1 MIHLDCACTPLAP
14 GRERTSLCCPCCFEW
29 RRALVDFFELG
40 AYNGVDFSNTL
51 ILEKCFGWTG
61 LLIEANSDN
70 FAQLEH
76 SGRSAV
82 LKHSAICAGQGRQGE
97 TTNITKAGGAVAGQ
111 VESMSARFVATQR
124 RGDDLTQETVPCQSL
139 TSLVKQ
145 SFPMASPIDFLS
157 LDVEGAEYEVLKH
170 AHPRMFSVVLVE
182 TEGGS
187 VEKNEAVHSLLLSSG
202 LVLSREV
209 RVPSSSV
216 YVRPELQLT
225 PSHAR
230 PFLPPALLIPGAQPG
245 YCAATRE
252 GQRGD
257 CDAGERGSWRI
268 SRFRKFNVSSC
279 VHRCRWECKQCR
291 YVTVSLQTN
300 DCSWYSSCDFQQLKD
315 AGMDHQSLPVF

>member
-157 LDVEGAEYEVLKH
+157 LDVQGAEYEVLKH
-170 AHPRMFSVVLVE
+170 CSPTNVLRRARRDRGWQRRKE
-182 TEGGS
+182 R
-187 VEKNEAVHSLLLSSG
+187 
-202 LVLSREV
+202 SR
-209 RVPSSSV
+209 
-216 YVRPELQLT
+216 
-225 PSHAR
+225 
-230 PFLPPALLIPGAQPG
+230 AQP
-245 YCAATRE
+245 AAVEWT
-252 GQRGD
+252 G
-257 CDAGERGSWRI
+257 A
-268 SRFRKFNVSSC
+268 F
-279 VHRCRWECKQCR
+279 
-291 YVTVSLQTN
+291 T
-300 DCSWYSSCDFQQLKD
+300 
-315 AGMDHQSLPVF
+315 